1 VLAGRA
7 VIATWAQTLVSISG
21 HLGTWWHESTGG
33 LLRRVI
39 LLETKQDCVSLIS
52 INLQSNILLVQ
63 HITHRVISKTPS
75 TRYTN
80 RHHPIQIIHDTSSLN
95 KQSNI
100 TMSAPVYTG
109 QLTPQERFARY
120 FDPRQPE
127 KAMNSYQE
135 LMYQHTMQQY
145 ERITNCSGSGPPGDI
160 ATPPKFLGSDSASTI
175 SSLST
180 VSSASS

>member
-1 VLAGRA
+1 MLAGRA

-21 HLGTWWHESTGG
+21 HLGPWWHESTGK

-39 LLETKQDCVSLIS
+39 LLETKQDCVSLIP
-52 INLQSNILLVQ
+52 INLQSNILLV
-63 HITHRVISKTPS
+63 HHTTHRVISKTPS

-80 RHHPIQIIHDTSSLN
+80 RHHPIQIIHETSSLDN
-95 KQSNI
+95 QPNI

-109 QLTPQERFARY
+109 RLTPQERFSRNI
-120 FDPRQPE
+120 DPRQPE
-127 KAMNSYQE
+127 KAMISYQE
-135 LMYQHTMQQY
+135 LMYQHTIQQY
-145 ERITNCSGSGPPGDI
+145 ERVTTCSGNGTPGNI

>member
-1 VLAGRA
+1 LRP
-7 VIATWAQTLVSISG
+7 
-21 HLGTWWHESTGG
+21 WWYESPDG
-33 LLRRVI
+33 LLRRAI

-52 INLQSNILLVQ
+52 TNLQSDTFLIQ
-63 HITHRVISKTPS
+63 HITHQVISKTPS

-80 RHHPIQIIHDTSSLN
+80 RHHSMQIIHHTSSLDN
-95 KQSNI
+95 QLNV
-100 TMSAPVYTG
+100 TMFTPVYTG
-109 QLTPQERFARY
+109 RLTPQERFARNI
-120 FDPRQPE
+120 DPSQPE

-145 ERITNCSGSGPPGDI
+145 ERQTTSSGSGPSGNI
-160 ATPPKFLGSDSASTI
+160 APPPKFLGSDSASTI